1 MTRAQSTRSCL
12 WRRARCPSGFVETP
26 DERMVVLEQDEF
38 LEQNKYPDFT
48 LRDDFCDAKQQPRR
62 TET

>member
-1 MTRAQSTRSCL
+1 M
-12 WRRARCPSGFVETP
+12 ETP